1 MRFFATAGP
10 LVGPVRHDDTTRT
23 IDVFEALDAIMPV
36 GIAVRA
42 GRNAEGVAVWR
53 LTVHG
58 DDVPGRWVII
68 DHEFRPV

>member
-1 MRFFATAGP
+1 MRFFATVGP
-10 LVGPVRHDDTTRT
+10 LVGPVRHDDPPGT
-23 IDVFEALDAIMPV
+23 IDVFEALDDIMPV

-42 GRNAEGVAVWR
+42 GQDTKGGAVWW